1 MKTLLRMF
9 FGTFVFT
16 LFSLAVPAQEFKWE
30 TKSDE
35 ARGLAKQ
42 GMKHLVNVE
51 LEMAYDKFQEALE
64 LDPDFTAAQVC
75 IGVLSFG
82 AKKAEWAAKAKQS
95 SANKSA
101 GEKLFASLL
110 EAKDDRGRHEIW
122 KKLVAM
128 YPKEPFVEFSLHSS
142 DPDSVRSRNS
152 LLAFTKKYPDRPEA
166 YNILGYLYL
175 NMKDQATARTYFEK
189 YIQLYPDGY
198 NPYDSMGEFYFLTGD
213 MENSRKFYTMALE
226 RYPFCVSS
234 LRKMEE
240 LKKAE
245 DVASTNPK

>member
-1 MKTLLRMF
+1 MKTFLRTF

-16 LFSLAVPAQEFKWE
+16 LFFLAAPAQEFKWE

-35 ARGLAKQ
+35 ARVLAKQ
-42 GMKHLVNVE
+42 GMEHLVNVE
-51 LEMAYDKFQEALE
+51 LEMAYGKFQEALE

-75 IGVLSFG
+75 IGVLSYG
-82 AKKAEWAAKAKQS
+82 AKKEEWAAKAKQS
-95 SANKSA
+95 SATKSA
-101 GEKLFASLL
+101 GEKLFVSLL
-110 EAKDDRGRHEIW
+110 EAKNSPQRHEVW
-122 KKLVAM
+122 KKLMAM
-128 YPKEPFVEFSLHSS
+128 YPKEPFVEFSLYSS
-142 DPDSVRSRNS
+142 DPDSVKSLNS
-152 LLAFTKKYPDRPEA
+152 LLGFTKTYPDRPEA

-175 NMKDQATARTYFEK
+175 NKKDRATARTYFEK

-198 NPYDSMGEFYFLTGD
+198 NPYDSMGEFYYLTGD
-213 MENSRKFYTMALE
+213 MENSKKFYTNALE

-245 DVASTNPK
+245 NVTSTNPK